1 MTLTAKTRAIFG
13 VTLGSLVLATGQ
25 VRAAECSALK
35 GFVSPHAEVTSA
47 AVENGGFQS
56 PKDGLG
62 NTTSVTLPFCRVT
75 GIAQSVPGSNIHFEV
90 WLPPSGRWNGGMLTS
105 GDLGHSGAPN
115 YPSMNDGLER
125 GFAAVGDDL
134 GHESNAFA
142 MDWAAGHPTRL
153 VDWGY
158 RASHFTALAAKAVI
172 AAYYGHSPRHAYF
185 TGCSHG
191 GGTALGEAQRYP
203 ADYDG
208 IIAGDFGDD
217 WTDLSAAYVYEAQ
230 VALNNRASKLS
241 PAKLGLVNKAAVAA
255 CQGQDGVKDG
265 LIGDPRQCHFDPAV
279 LQCKA
284 GDAPDCLTEGQVDAV
299 RKLYAGARNSA
310 GEQIFPGLDPGSEFM
325 WGYLVAG
332 PTPFLG
338 DGFFKNAV
346 RDGAN
351 IDWHKINLD
360 RDVRDA
366 KAEIGSIVDNASG
379 YLGEF
384 QSRGGKL
391 ILYSGWAD
399 ALINSRNA
407 VNYYDRVEAA
417 QPDTASRFS
426 RLYMAP
432 GMGHCSGGPGPN
444 AFGGTRYLNAG
455 QPNPP
460 VLDPEH
466 DLISAIVAW
475 VETGKAPGPI
485 VATKFNDD
493 DAAKGIA
500 MQRPLCP
507 FPQVAKY
514 RGSGN
519 TKDAANFSCVK
530 P

>member
-1 MTLTAKTRAIFG
+1 MTLTAKACTTFG
-13 VTLGSLVLATGQ
+13 VMLCSLILIAG
-25 VRAAECSALK
+25 RAGAVECTDLK
-35 GFVSPHAEVTSA
+35 RVVSPNTQVTSA
-47 AVENGGFQS
+47 APESGSFQT

-62 NTTSVTLPFCRVT
+62 NTTKVTLPFCRVT
-75 GIAQSVPGSNIHFEV
+75 GVAHSVPGSDIHFEV
-90 WLPPSGRWNGGMLTS
+90 WLPPADKWIGGMLTS

-134 GHESNAFA
+134 GHQSNAFA
-142 MDWAAGHPTRL
+142 MDWAVGHPTRL

-158 RASHFTALAAKAVI
+158 RASHFTAVAAKAVI
-172 AAYYGHSPRHAYF
+172 DAYYGHPARHAYF

-208 IIAGDFGDD
+208 IIAGDFGED
-217 WTDLSAAYVYEAQ
+217 WTALSAAYVYEAQ
-230 VALNNRASKLS
+230 VALNDPASNLS
-241 PAKLGLVNKAAVAA
+241 SAKISLVQRAAVAA

-265 LIGDPRQCHFDPAV
+265 IIGDPRECHFDPGV

-284 GDAPDCLTEGQVDAV
+284 GDAPDCLTGTQIDTV
-299 RKLYAGARNSA
+299 RKLYAGARNNA
-310 GEQIFPGLDPGSEFM
+310 GRQIFPGLDPGSEFM
-325 WGYLVAG
+325 WGFLVAG
-332 PTPFLG
+332 PNPFLG
-338 DGFFKNAV
+338 ADFFKYAV
-346 RDGAN
+346 YDGAN
-351 IDWHKINLD
+351 IDWHKISLD
-360 RDVRDA
+360 HDVNYANARL
-366 KAEIGSIVDNASG
+366 GSIVNNESG

-384 QSRGGKL
+384 EARGGKL

-407 VNYYDRVEAA
+407 VNYYDRVEAM
-417 QPDTASRFS
+417 QPTTASKFA

-460 VLDPEH
+460 KLDPEH

-475 VETGKAPGPI
+475 VEKGEAPGPI
-485 VATKFNDD
+485 IATKFNDD
-493 DAAKGIA
+493 DAAKRIA

-507 FPQVAKY
+507 FPQIAKY
-514 RGSGN
+514 GGTGDTNS
-519 TKDAANFSCVK
+519 AANFSCQK
-530 P
+530 R